1 MAPIAQTPA
10 HPGEASSDHSDRSS
24 ESSVAV
30 TTAPPSGW
38 RLAIAASVSF
48 ILLVWACQAIADAPR
63 EITMGFV
70 QKIFYFHV
78 PCAWLLLLSTF
89 VCAGGSLAFLF
100 GGSERGDRVA
110 LSAAELGVLFGL
122 CVLVSGPL
130 WARAAWGVYWQW
142 EARLTSSLLLWLML
156 VAYVLARRYGGASAR
171 RLAAAL
177 ALFAAVDVPL
187 VYFSVRFFRSIHP
200 SNTVV
205 STLGPGMR
213 GAFWL
218 SLLAFTALW
227 ITLFL
232 ARIAVEDAHA
242 RLVDLE
248 LALDQ
253 AEEKRS

>member
-1 MAPIAQTPA
+1 MPISTRFLIASTFTAALFVIACMAI
-10 HPGEASSDHSDRSS
+10 
-24 ESSVAV
+24 V
-30 TTAPPSGW
+30 
-38 RLAIAASVSF
+38 
-48 ILLVWACQAIADAPR
+48 DAPS

-78 PCAWLLLLSTF
+78 PCAWLLMLSTL
-89 VCAGGSLAFLF
+89 VCAGGSVSFLF

-130 WARAAWGVYWQW
+130 WAKAAWGVYWQW
-142 EARLTSSLLLWLML
+142 EARRTSSLLLWLML

-177 ALFAAVDVPL
+177 ALFAAIDIPL

-200 SNTVV
+200 NNTVV
-205 STLGPGMR
+205 FTLGPGMR

-218 SLLAFTALW
+218 SLLAFTVMW
-227 ITLFL
+227 WVLFSMRL
-232 ARIAVEDAHA
+232 ETEDAHA

-248 LALDQ
+248 ILLDQ
-253 AEEKRS
+253 AEERKS

>member
-1 MAPIAQTPA
+1 MANIDSPNPDQ
-10 HPGEASSDHSDRSS
+10 
-24 ESSVAV
+24 
-30 TTAPPSGW
+30 
-38 RLAIAASVSF
+38 ASVKSGRILVASGISF
-48 ILLVWACQAIADAPR
+48 VLLLLACLAVADAPR
-63 EITMGFV
+63 ELTMGLV

-89 VCAGGSLAFLF
+89 VSAGGSLAFLF

-171 RLAAAL
+171 RLAAAI

-218 SLLAFTALW
+218 SLTAFTALW

-232 ARIAVEDAHA
+232 ARMAAENAHA
-242 RLVDLE
+242 RLVALE
-248 LALDQ
+248 LRLDQ
-253 AEEKRS
+253 AEETRS

>member
-1 MAPIAQTPA
+1 MPPLTNQTRPTSPRFLALAAITGALFVIA
-10 HPGEASSDHSDRSS
+10 
-24 ESSVAV
+24 
-30 TTAPPSGW
+30 
-38 RLAIAASVSF
+38 
-48 ILLVWACQAIADAPR
+48 CNAIADAPL
-63 EITMGFV
+63 EVTMGLV

-78 PCAWLLLLSTF
+78 PCAWLLMLSTL
-89 VCAGGSLAFLF
+89 VCAGGSVAYLF

-110 LSAAELGVLFGL
+110 VSASELGVVFGL

-130 WARAAWGVYWQW
+130 WAKAAWGVYWQW

-177 ALFAAVDVPL
+177 ALFAAIDIPL

-227 ITLFL
+227 WVLFSLRL
-232 ARIAVEDAHA
+232 ATENTTA

-248 LALDQ
+248 ILLDQ
-253 AEEKRS
+253 AEEKKS

>member
-1 MAPIAQTPA
+1 MPTASATRSPRFLATCLVAFGLLFLACLAVANAPL
-10 HPGEASSDHSDRSS
+10 E
-24 ESSVAV
+24 V
-30 TTAPPSGW
+30 
-38 RLAIAASVSF
+38 
-48 ILLVWACQAIADAPR
+48 
-63 EITMGFV
+63 TMGLV

-78 PCAWLLLLSTF
+78 PCAWLLMLSTL

-100 GGSERGDRVA
+100 RGSERGDRWA

-130 WARAAWGVYWQW
+130 WAKAAWGVYWQW

-156 VAYVLARRYGGASAR
+156 VAYVLARKYGGSSAR

-177 ALFAAVDVPL
+177 ALFAAIDIPL

-200 SNTVV
+200 QTTVV

-218 SLLAFTALW
+218 SLVAFTALW
-227 ITLFL
+227 WVLLSLRLAAENTQ
-232 ARIAVEDAHA
+232 ARIAEVEI
-242 RLVDLE
+242 L
-248 LALDQ
+248 LDQ
-253 AEEKRS
+253 AEERKS

>member
-1 MAPIAQTPA
+1 M
-10 HPGEASSDHSDRSS
+10 
-24 ESSVAV
+24 ES
-30 TTAPPSGW
+30 PPTK
-38 RLAIAASVSF
+38 VSF
-48 ILLVWACQAIADAPR
+48 RKSHLLVLAGAAFLLLAWACQAIAAAPR
-63 EITMGFV
+63 EVTMGLV

-89 VCAGGSLAFLF
+89 VCAGGSLSFLF

-142 EARLTSSLLLWLML
+142 EARLTSSLLLWLMM

-171 RLAAAL
+171 RLAAAIS
-177 ALFAAVDVPL
+177 LFAAIDVPL

-200 SNTVV
+200 NNTVV

-232 ARIAVEDAHA
+232 ARMAVENASA
-242 RLVDLE
+242 ELVDLE
-248 LALDQ
+248 LRLDQ
-253 AEEKRS
+253 AEERRS

>member
-1 MAPIAQTPA
+1 MPPTPA
-10 HPGEASSDHSDRSS
+10 PSATRFLL
-24 ESSVAV
+24 A
-30 TTAPPSGW
+30 TTAGFALLL
-38 RLAIAASVSF
+38 LACLAVAR
-48 ILLVWACQAIADAPR
+48 APL
-63 EITMGFV
+63 ELTMGLV

-78 PCAWLLLLSTF
+78 PCAWLLMLSTI

-100 GGSERGDRVA
+100 RGSERGDRVA

-130 WARAAWGVYWQW
+130 WAKAAWGVYWQW

-156 VAYVLARRYGGASAR
+156 VAYVLARRYGGAGAR

-177 ALFAAVDVPL
+177 ALFAAIDIPL

-200 SNTVV
+200 QTTVV

-218 SLLAFTALW
+218 SLVAFTVLW
-227 ITLFL
+227 LILLWLRL
-232 ARIAVEDAHA
+232 AAEKAQTDIVE
-242 RLVDLE
+242 LE
-248 LALDQ
+248 VLLDQ
-253 AEEKRS
+253 AEEKRP

>member
-1 MAPIAQTPA
+1 MANIGKT
-10 HPGEASSDHSDRSS
+10 S
-24 ESSVAV
+24 EVPFKA
-30 TTAPPSGW
+30 T
-38 RLAIAASVSF
+38 R
-48 ILLVWACQAIADAPR
+48 LLVAGGITFVLLMLACQAIADAPL
-63 EITMGFV
+63 EKVMGVV

-89 VCAGGSLAFLF
+89 VCAGGSLAYLF
-100 GGSERGDRVA
+100 AGSERGDRVA
-110 LSAAELGVLFGL
+110 LSSAELGVLFGL

-130 WARAAWGVYWQW
+130 WARSAWGVYWQW

-156 VAYVLARRYGGASAR
+156 IAYVLARRYGGPSAR
-171 RLAAAL
+171 RLAAAI
-177 ALFAAVDVPL
+177 ALFAAIDVPL

-205 STLGPGMR
+205 TTLVPGMR

-227 ITLFL
+227 ITLFI
-232 ARIAVEDAHA
+232 ARMAAENAQA

-248 LALDQ
+248 LRLDQ
-253 AEEKRS
+253 AEETRA

>member
-1 MAPIAQTPA
+1 MAAVAALLFVIA
-10 HPGEASSDHSDRSS
+10 
-24 ESSVAV
+24 
-30 TTAPPSGW
+30 
-38 RLAIAASVSF
+38 
-48 ILLVWACQAIADAPR
+48 CNAIADAPR
-63 EITMGFV
+63 EVTMGLV

-78 PCAWLLLLSTF
+78 PCAWLLMLSTL
-89 VCAGGSLAFLF
+89 VCAGGSVAYLF

-110 LSAAELGVLFGL
+110 VVACELGVVFGL

-130 WARAAWGVYWQW
+130 WAKAAWGVYWQW

-177 ALFAAVDVPL
+177 SLFAAIDIPL

-200 SNTVV
+200 QTTVV

-227 ITLFL
+227 WVLFSARL
-232 ARIAVEDAHA
+232 ATENAYA

-248 LALDQ
+248 VLLDQ
-253 AEEKRS
+253 VEEKRT

>member
-1 MAPIAQTPA
+1 MPAQTSQTSHGSPRFLA
-10 HPGEASSDHSDRSS
+10 AC
-24 ESSVAV
+24 AV
-30 TTAPPSGW
+30 TF
-38 RLAIAASVSF
+38 LLFVIA
-48 ILLVWACQAIADAPR
+48 CNAIADAPR
-63 EITMGFV
+63 EITMGLV

-78 PCAWLLLLSTF
+78 PCAWLLMLSTL
-89 VCAGGSLAFLF
+89 VCAGGSVAYLF

-110 LSAAELGVLFGL
+110 LSAAELGVLFGM

-130 WARAAWGVYWQW
+130 WAKAAWGVYWQW

-156 VAYVLARRYGGASAR
+156 LAYVLARRYGGPSAR

-177 ALFAAVDVPL
+177 ALFAAIDIPL

-218 SLLAFTALW
+218 SLLAFTVLW
-227 ITLFL
+227 SVLL
-232 ARIAVEDAHA
+232 AARLAVESAQA

-248 LALDQ
+248 ILLDQ
-253 AEEKRS
+253 AEEKKT

>member
-1 MAPIAQTPA
+1 MPT
-10 HPGEASSDHSDRSS
+10 ETR
-24 ESSVAV
+24 
-30 TTAPPSGW
+30 PPST
-38 RLAIAASVSF
+38 RFLVACAITAALFVVACKAIAE
-48 ILLVWACQAIADAPR
+48 APR
-63 EITMGFV
+63 EITMGLV

-78 PCAWLLLLSTF
+78 PCAWLLMLSTL
-89 VCAGGSLAFLF
+89 VCAGGSIAYLF

-110 LSAAELGVLFGL
+110 VSAAELGVVFGL

-130 WARAAWGVYWQW
+130 WAKAAWGVYWQW

-156 VAYVLARRYGGASAR
+156 VAYVLARRYGGTAAR

-177 ALFAAVDVPL
+177 ALFAAIDIPL

-200 SNTVV
+200 QSTVV

-218 SLLAFTALW
+218 SLLAFSALW
-227 ITLFL
+227 WVLFSARL
-232 ARIAVEDAHA
+232 ATENAYA

-248 LALDQ
+248 IQLDQ
-253 AEEKRS
+253 AEEKKA

>member
-1 MAPIAQTPA
+1 MPPNPSPTLPT
-10 HPGEASSDHSDRSS
+10 EKK
-24 ESSVAV
+24 
-30 TTAPPSGW
+30 TTSLPF
-38 RLAIAASVSF
+38 LAACAITF
-48 ILLVWACQAIADAPR
+48 GLFLLACNAIADAPR

-78 PCAWLLLLSTF
+78 PCAWLLMLSTL
-89 VCAGGSLAFLF
+89 VCAGGSIAYLF
-100 GGSERGDRVA
+100 GGSERGDRLA
-110 LSAAELGVLFGL
+110 LSAAELGVVFGL

-156 VAYVLARRYGGASAR
+156 LAYVLARRYGGASAR

-177 ALFAAVDVPL
+177 ALFAAIDIPL

-227 ITLFL
+227 SVLL
-232 ARIAVEDAHA
+232 AARLAVESAQA

-248 LALDQ
+248 IMLDQ
-253 AEEKRS
+253 VEEKKV

>member
-1 MAPIAQTPA
+1 MT
-10 HPGEASSDHSDRSS
+10 S
-24 ESSVAV
+24 ETRPSQLRLLAGCAV
-30 TTAPPSGW
+30 TA
-38 RLAIAASVSF
+38 
-48 ILLVWACQAIADAPR
+48 LLFVVACQAIADAPR
-63 EITMGFV
+63 EITMGLV

-78 PCAWLLLLSTF
+78 PCAWLLMLSTL
-89 VCAGGSLAFLF
+89 VCAGGSIAFLF

-130 WARAAWGVYWQW
+130 WAKAAWGVFWQW

-177 ALFAAVDVPL
+177 ALFAAIDIPL

-227 ITLFL
+227 WVLFS
-232 ARIAVEDAHA
+232 ARRAAEDAQA
-242 RLVDLE
+242 QLVDLE
-248 LALDQ
+248 VLLDQ
-253 AEEKRS
+253 TEEKRS